1 MSTESIEGSC
11 DSWRVFD
18 KLDTTKYS
26 VVHRLYDPLIS
37 KYNNCFISYTLISLI
52 VIGVTFLPLLV
63 SGYIELPTFTKE
75 IGNLKLPFFW
85 DFNMLFMLLISFPM
99 LLYFAVSDQPILINA
114 IKNVTR
120 ENILSIS
127 IENAQNLVKK
137 WENRFKKFN
146 IISRLCG
153 IMFGG
158 LAVYVNYIM
167 WSSPNVGF
175 WAYNGTRFYATGLVY
190 LYCVFSFY
198 YIISVYIIRIG
209 SITLFL
215 QDMVKYAEVTL
226 NPLHLDRCGGLS
238 PVGKIGLRHQ
248 YPLAVIGVNLVIFYF
263 WDLHYLGRPAII
275 NIVLI
280 ILVVAYFIVGPLI
293 FFLPLIPFHEPM
305 INFKSK
311 LVNEFSLILQGKL
324 DRIRTD
330 ISDKA
335 IIKEGGDI
343 IIMLKEIIIPFKNL
357 PVWPFDTETL
367 SKFFMSYLPPAVSLI
382 FTIFKDR
389 IIALLHL

>member
-1 MSTESIEGSC
+1 MSTDSIEASC
-11 DSWRVFD
+11 KSWQVFD

-26 VVHRLYDPLIS
+26 VIHKLYNPLIG
-37 KYNNCFISYTLISLI
+37 KYNNCFISYTLITLI
-52 VIGVTFLPLLV
+52 VIMVTFEPLLITA
-63 SGYIELPTFTKE
+63 YLELPTFTKE
-75 IGNLKLPFFW
+75 TASLKLPFLW

-99 LLYFAVSDQPILINA
+99 LIYFAVSDQPVLINA

-120 ENILSIS
+120 DNIISIS
-127 IENAQNLVKK
+127 IENAQNLVRK
-137 WENRFKKFN
+137 WENRFKNFN
-146 IISRLCG
+146 ILSRVCG

-158 LAVYVNYIM
+158 LAVYLNYIM

-175 WAYNGTRFYATGLVY
+175 WAYNGTRFYTTGLVY

-215 QDMVKYAEVTL
+215 QDIVKCADVRL

-263 WDLHYLGRPAII
+263 WDLHYLGHSAII
-275 NIVLI
+275 NVVLI

-311 LVNEFSLILQGKL
+311 LAKEFSMILQGKL
-324 DRIRTD
+324 DRIRMD

-335 IIKEGGDI
+335 ILKEAGDI
-343 IIMLKEIIIPFKNL
+343 IIMLKEIIIPFRNL
-357 PVWPFDTETL
+357 PVWPFDTETR

-382 FTIFKDR
+382 FTTFKDR
-389 IIALLHL
+389 IIALLH